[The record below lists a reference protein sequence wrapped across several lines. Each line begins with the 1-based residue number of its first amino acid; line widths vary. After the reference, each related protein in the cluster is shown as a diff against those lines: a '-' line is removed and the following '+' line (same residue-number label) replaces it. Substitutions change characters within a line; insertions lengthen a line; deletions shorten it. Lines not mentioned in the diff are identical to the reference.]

1 MGKVIITMPVVDR
14 ANWPAFKPATTV
26 RADIFEDSVDA
37 GCTECAFMAAD
48 AGLPRVGRQVLSAIF
63 TNGAQFK
70 HVKSPA
76 LNEAR
81 NNRTEGLGIC
91 PANCRSSGKTTL
103 SDIHKMTGLL
113 WPRSCALWHQL
124 QDRALPPAHVD
135 DLIMQASEKP
145 AHEAVVCWL
154 RQPLT
159 YHFHRMSILTWPMLQ
174 TALLFGKDVT
184 NDLISNE
191 SAQEIGP
198 LMTQSISGKVVVVTG
213 ASSGIGRAIAQLF
226 AAQGAQLVL
235 AARSVDRLNKI
246 AREIGGNSLTIAIDL
261 AKPADVERMIAE
273 TSDHFGRID
282 VLMANAGVYISENL
296 SEGDPDAWDNMIAV
310 NVNSVFRSVRCVLPL
325 MISQKSGDI
334 IVTSSIAGHQA
345 MRSEPVYSAT
355 KHALQAFVHGV
366 RRQIAPHN
374 IRIGSIAPGTVL
386 NELWGVTDPAEVD
399 RRVRLREGLRSED
412 VAEACLWM
420 LTRPPNVTI
429 RDLVMLPQNQD
440 I

>member
-1 MGKVIITMPVVDR
+1 
-14 ANWPAFKPATTV
+14 
-26 RADIFEDSVDA
+26 
-37 GCTECAFMAAD
+37 
-48 AGLPRVGRQVLSAIF
+48 
-63 TNGAQFK
+63 
-70 HVKSPA
+70 
-76 LNEAR
+76 
-81 NNRTEGLGIC
+81 
-91 PANCRSSGKTTL
+91 
-103 SDIHKMTGLL
+103 
-113 WPRSCALWHQL
+113 
-124 QDRALPPAHVD
+124 
-135 DLIMQASEKP
+135 
-145 AHEAVVCWL
+145 
-154 RQPLT
+154 
-159 YHFHRMSILTWPMLQ
+159 
-174 TALLFGKDVT
+174 
-184 NDLISNE
+184 
-191 SAQEIGP
+191 
-198 LMTQSISGKVVVVTG
+198 MTQSISGKVIVVTG

-235 AARSVDRLNKI
+235 AARSADRLNKI
-246 AREIGGNSLTIAIDL
+246 AGEIGGNPLTLAIDL

-273 TSDHFGRID
+273 TISHFGRVD

-310 NVNSVFRSVRCVLPL
+310 NVNSVFRSVRGVLPT

-345 MRSEPVYSAT
+345 MRAEPVYSAT

-399 RRVRLREGLRSED
+399 RRAGLREGLRSED